1 MESISGNVSSGMR
14 VDERKLEPHKN
25 RGSPLTQEL
34 LLTIVY
40 WGGSTKITI
49 FFLDVRT
56 LKPNSCMESLM
67 GRAIG
72 IFVAILIL
80 CKILFIALEKCIF
93 VLHFIF
99 TFFLVSEVGS
109 FKGRRAQK
117 YRPGENQWAISDRN
131 KIILK
136 KYVKFSNNI
145 AEVYNHRLAIHR
157 YAMFY

>member
-40 WGGSTKITI
+40 WGGSTNITI

-99 TFFLVSEVGS
+99 TFFSS
-109 FKGRRAQK
+109 FRSGQFQGKAGAEISPGRKSMGDLGQ
-117 YRPGENQWAISDRN
+117 EQNHIE
-131 KIILK
+131 KICKILK
-136 KYVKFSNNI
+136 QYRRSLQPQI
-145 AEVYNHRLAIHR
+145 SYT
-157 YAMFY
+157 